1 MPATTAQLRE
11 DFDRIALLAEDP
23 SDHNARYH
31 GFLIDQLP
39 PSFGTALDIGCGT
52 GAFSRLLAARA
63 DHVLG
68 LDLSPNMIQVARQRS
83 SHLSNVDFR
92 IADVANWTFPLESFD
107 CVAAIATLHHLPMEG
122 LLSRMGSA
130 LRPGGTLQAF

>member
-1 MPATTAQLRE
+1 MPASTAQLRE

-68 LDLSPNMIQVARQRS
+68 LDLSPKLASARAAFRMSSFESPMWQAGPFRS
-83 SHLSNVDFR
+83 NPS
-92 IADVANWTFPLESFD
+92 IAS
-107 CVAAIATLHHLPMEG
+107 
-122 LLSRMGSA
+122 LLSPPFIIFRWKAS
-130 LRPGGTLQAF
+130 